1 MIGAAL
7 APRAVLVTLLAGDNF
22 NQGVCIGRQLPQ
34 KVVESHNA
42 DQLAVFGHD
51 WHTTTSWAF
60 MRSTA
65 WAASSESRAMTVG
78 PRIMSRTV
86 RVCGSS
92 PLLSTSTTM
101 SRSVT
106 IPIGVWSSGSL
117 TIDEITDVLL
127 PHEPAG
133 VEYA

>member
-1 MIGAAL
+1 
-7 APRAVLVTLLAGDNF
+7 
-22 NQGVCIGRQLPQ
+22 
-34 KVVESHNA
+34 
-42 DQLAVFGHD
+42 
-51 WHTTTSWAF
+51 
-60 MRSTA
+60 
-65 WAASSESRAMTVG
+65 
-78 PRIMSRTV
+78 
-86 RVCGSS
+86 
-92 PLLSTSTTM
+92 LLSTSTTM